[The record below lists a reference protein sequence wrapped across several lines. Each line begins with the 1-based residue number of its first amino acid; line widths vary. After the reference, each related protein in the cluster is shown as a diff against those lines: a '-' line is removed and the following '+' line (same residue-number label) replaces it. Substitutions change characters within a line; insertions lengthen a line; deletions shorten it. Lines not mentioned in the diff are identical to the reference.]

1 MSVIDP
7 IADMLAR
14 IRNASAVGHNTV
26 AVPHS
31 HIKVAIAQILKDEGF
46 IQDFEVVLAGQSHSV
61 LRIWLKY
68 TGDRRRRRPVITGM
82 ERVSKPGRRVYS
94 GKDEIPW
101 VLSGTGVAILSTPKG
116 VLSGDQARR
125 LGVGGEVLCYVW

>member
-31 HIKVAIAQILKDEGF
+31 TIKAAIAQILKEEGF
-46 IQDFEVVLAGQSHSV
+46 IQDVETASDQSRPM

-68 TGDRRRRRPVITGM
+68 TGDRRTRKPVISGL
-82 ERVSKPGRRVYS
+82 ERVSKPGHRVYT
-94 GKDEIPW
+94 GKGEIPW
-101 VLSGTGVAILSTPKG
+101 VLSGAGIAILSTPKG
-116 VLSGDQARR
+116 VLSGQQARR

>member
-26 AVPHS
+26 AVPQS
-31 HIKVAIAQILKDEGF
+31 NIKAAIAQILKDEGF
-46 IQDFEVVLAGQSHSV
+46 IQDFEVVSSGQSHSV

-68 TGDRRRRRPVITGM
+68 TGDRRHRRPVITGM
-82 ERVSKPGRRVYS
+82 ERVSQPGRRVYS
-94 GKDEIPW
+94 GKEKIPW

-116 VLSGDQARR
+116 VLSGNQARR

>member
-7 IADMLAR
+7 IADMLTR

-26 AVPHS
+26 AVPS
-31 HIKVAIAQILKDEGF
+31 STINTAIAQILKEEGY
-46 IQDFEVVLAGQSHSV
+46 IQDFEVTSGQVHPM

-68 TGDRRRRRPVITGM
+68 TGDRRQRRPVITGLK
-82 ERVSKPGRRVYS
+82 RVSSPGRRIYT

-101 VLSGTGVAILSTPKG
+101 VLSGAGVAILSTPKG
-116 VLSGDQARR
+116 VLSGAQARR

>member
-7 IADMLAR
+7 IADMLTR
-14 IRNASAVGHNTV
+14 LRNASAVGHNVV

-31 HIKVAIAQILKDEGF
+31 NIKAAIAQILKDEGF
-46 IQDFEVVLAGQSHSV
+46 IQDYELSGEGTR
-61 LRIWLKY
+61 RIVRVWLKY
-68 TGDRRRRRPVITGM
+68 TGDRRARQSVIHGM
-82 ERVSKPGRRVYS
+82 ERVSKPGHRVYT
-94 GKDEIPW
+94 GKGEIPW

-116 VLSGDQARR
+116 VLSGQQARR